1 MARVNTPLP
10 LATAAA
16 LLPGAGPVRSGRR
29 ISRVLGLL
37 GFVFLFSCLFSE
49 VRATTR
55 WETLEAIHCV
65 ENPRNR
71 QTPGPCGE
79 LGAYQFRADTWRMY
93 TSRPFSEA
101 LDRRRSDEVAVRHYD
116 WLKAALERNG
126 VEASVFNIALAWNAG
141 VSAVV
146 NGRVPS
152 VSRAYASRVQN
163 IADELRARQEQL
175 ADAQ

>member
-16 LLPGAGPVRSGRR
+16 LASGAGPARSGR
-29 ISRVLGLL
+29 ISRVMGLM

-55 WETLEAIHCV
+55 WETLEAIHWV

-79 LGAYQFRADTWRMY
+79 LGAYQFRAETWRMY

-101 LDRRRSDEVAVRHYD
+101 LDRHRSDEVAVRHYD

-126 VEASVFNIALAWNAG
+126 VEASVYNIALAWNAG

-146 NGRVPS
+146 NGRIPS
-152 VSRAYASRVQN
+152 TSQEYASRVQN
-163 IADELRARQEQL
+163 IATELRTRQEQL
-175 ADAQ
+175 ADAR